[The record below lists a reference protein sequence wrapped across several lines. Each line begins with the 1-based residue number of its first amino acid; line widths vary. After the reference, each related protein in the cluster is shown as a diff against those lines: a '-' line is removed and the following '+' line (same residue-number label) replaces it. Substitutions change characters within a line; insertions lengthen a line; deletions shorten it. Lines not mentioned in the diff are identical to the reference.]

1 MNKNILFMTCV
12 AALSLLLTACD
23 DFLDITPTG
32 KVIAKTCDEYRALLT
47 YEYKYFTKD
56 RYLTTVRTDEVIMYE
71 TDDTSPYDR
80 DSYLDL
86 WRWKDETPSTTTTY
100 FSWRGY
106 YHAIYIAN
114 YIIEHQNEITD
125 AKADEVKQL
134 VGEAYMMR
142 AYNNFILVNLYA
154 QPYTHC
160 DPSTTRGIPLMLE
173 ADVNAI
179 PRCSSVE
186 AVYSSILADVDR
198 AAQLMN
204 VYRWNEGE
212 TYRFNTV
219 SAKAL
224 RSRVCLY
231 MGRWQEAL
239 DAANEV
245 IATHGELQDM
255 NIAVSSTDYMLPN
268 NYKSVESIVAL
279 ERFSTNENTVIS
291 HPEPT
296 FVTGLYRSGDQRRT
310 KYYQRQS
317 SRLYDLLKDASDENV
332 CSFRSA
338 EAYLNAAEA
347 SVQLGKSNTEII
359 DILTPLM
366 QKRLNAS
373 ALTTTVTAM
382 SAMNHDQLLQ
392 EIYNERARE
401 LAFEGHRW
409 FDLRRTTM
417 QQLQKV
423 YEMKPDEDGNPR
435 SETYILEQGDS
446 RYTMRFPTEAVE
458 ANPEIEIWE

>member
-1 MNKNILFMTCV
+1 MKKSILLICV
-12 AALSLLLTACD
+12 AALTMVLTGCD

-32 KVIAKTCDEYRALLT
+32 KVIATTGEEYRALLT
-47 YEYKYFTKD
+47 YEYKYFPKD
-56 RYLTTVRTDEVIMYE
+56 RYLTTVRTDEVVLSE
-71 TDDTSPYDR
+71 PSTSSTDLDA
-80 DSYLDL
+80 YLDL
-86 WRWKDETPSTTTTY
+86 WRWKDDAPATTTSY

-106 YHAIYIAN
+106 YHTIYIAN
-114 YIIEHQNEITD
+114 YIIEHRDEIKDT
-125 AKADEVKQL
+125 KAAEVNQL
-134 VGEAYMMR
+134 VGEAYMLR
-142 AYNNFILVNLYA
+142 AYCHFILVNLYA

-160 DPSTTRGIPLMLE
+160 DPSTTRGIPLMVE
-173 ADVNAI
+173 ADVTAI
-179 PRCSSVE
+179 PGSSSVA
-186 AVYSSILADVDR
+186 AVYETILADVDQ
-198 AAQLMN
+198 AAQLLN
-204 VYRWNEGE
+204 VDQWDEGE
-212 TYRFNTV
+212 TYRFNTI

-245 IATHGELQDM
+245 IAAHGELQDM
-255 NIAVSSTDYMLPN
+255 NLAVSATGYMLPN

-279 ERFSTNENTVIS
+279 EKYSSNENTVIS
-291 HPEPT
+291 HPEPS

-310 KYYQRQS
+310 KYFRRQS

-347 SVQLGKSNTEII
+347 SVQLGKSSTEII

-366 QKRLNAS
+366 QKRLNAT

-382 SAMNHDQLLQ
+382 SSMTQDQLLQ
-392 EIYNERARE
+392 EVYDERARE

-417 QQLQKV
+417 QQLQKT
-423 YEMKPDEDGNPR
+423 YEMQPDEDGTPR
-435 SETYILEQGDS
+435 SETYTLEQGDS

-458 ANPEIEIWE
+458 ANPEIERW

>member
-1 MNKNILFMTCV
+1 MKKSILLICV
-12 AALSLLLTACD
+12 AALTMVLTGCD

-32 KVIAKTCDEYRALLT
+32 KVIATTGEEYRALLT
-47 YEYKYFTKD
+47 YEYKYFPKD
-56 RYLTTVRTDEVIMYE
+56 RYLTTVRTDEVVLSE
-71 TDDTSPYDR
+71 PSTSSTDLDA
-80 DSYLDL
+80 YLDL
-86 WRWKDETPSTTTTY
+86 WRWKDDAPATTTSY

-106 YHAIYIAN
+106 YHTIYIAN
-114 YIIEHQNEITD
+114 YIIEHRDEITD
-125 AKADEVKQL
+125 AKAAEVNQL
-134 VGEAYMMR
+134 VGEAYMLR
-142 AYNNFILVNLYA
+142 AYCHFILVNLYA

-160 DPSTTRGIPLMLE
+160 DPSTTRGIPLMVE
-173 ADVNAI
+173 ADVTAI
-179 PRCSSVE
+179 PGSSSVA
-186 AVYSSILADVDR
+186 AVYETILADVDQ
-198 AAQLMN
+198 AAQLLN
-204 VYRWNEGE
+204 VDQWDEGE
-212 TYRFNTV
+212 TYRFNKI

-245 IATHGELQDM
+245 IAAHGELQDM
-255 NIAVSSTDYMLPN
+255 NLAVSATGYMLPN

-279 ERFSTNENTVIS
+279 EKYSSNENTVIS
-291 HPEPT
+291 HPEPS

-310 KYYQRQS
+310 KYFRRQS

-347 SVQLGKSNTEII
+347 SVQLGKSSTEII

-366 QKRLNAS
+366 QKRLNAT
-373 ALTTTVTAM
+373 ALATTVTAM
-382 SAMNHDQLLQ
+382 SSMTQDQLLQ
-392 EIYNERARE
+392 EVYDERARE

-417 QQLQKV
+417 QQLQKT
-423 YEMKPDEDGNPR
+423 YEMQPDEDGTPR
-435 SETYILEQGDS
+435 SETYTLEQGDS

-458 ANPEIEIWE
+458 ANPEIERW

>member
-1 MNKNILFMTCV
+1 MRTSIYNIICV
-12 AALSLLLTACD
+12 AALALVLTACD

-32 KVIAKTCDEYRALLT
+32 KVIAKTGEEYRALLT
-47 YEYKYFTKD
+47 YEYKYFPKD
-56 RYLTTVRTDEVIMYE
+56 RYLTTVRTDEVMLSE
-71 TDDTSPYDR
+71 NNTSSTDR
-80 DSYLDL
+80 DAYLDL
-86 WRWKDETPSTTTTY
+86 WRWKDDSPATTTTY
-100 FSWRGY
+100 FGWRGY
-106 YHAIYIAN
+106 YHTIHIAN
-114 YIIEHQNEITD
+114 YLIEHRGEIEN
-125 AKADEVKQL
+125 AKTSEVNQL

-142 AYNNFILVNLYA
+142 AYCHFILVNLYA
-154 QPYTHC
+154 QPYTQC
-160 DPSTTRGIPLMLE
+160 APASTRGVPLMLE

-179 PRCSSVE
+179 PRSSSVE
-186 AVYSSILADVDR
+186 TVYNSILADVDQ
-198 AAQLMN
+198 AAQLLN
-204 VYRWNEGE
+204 VDQWDEGE

-255 NIAVSSTDYMLPN
+255 NIAVSSPDYLLPN
-268 NYKSVESIVAL
+268 SYKSVESIVAL
-279 ERFSTNENTVIS
+279 EKFSTNENTVIS
-291 HPEPT
+291 HPAPA
-296 FVTGLYRSGDQRRT
+296 FINLYRSGDQRRT
-310 KYYQRQS
+310 KYYKRQS
-317 SRLYDLLKDASDENV
+317 SRLYDLLKEASDENV

-347 SVQLGKSNTEII
+347 SVQLGKSATEII

-366 QKRLNAS
+366 QNRLNAS
-373 ALTTTVTAM
+373 ALATTT
-382 SAMNHDQLLQ
+382 SAMATMNQDQLLQ
-392 EIYNERARE
+392 EVYDERARE

-417 QQLQKV
+417 PQLQKV
-423 YEMKPDEDGNPR
+423 YELKELGEDGSAQ
-435 SETYILEQGDS
+435 SETYTLEQGDS
-446 RYTMRFPTEAVE
+446 RYTLRFPTEAVE

>member
-1 MNKNILFMTCV
+1 MRTNILYIICV
-12 AALSLLLTACD
+12 AALTLGLTACD

-32 KVIAKTCDEYRALLT
+32 KVIAKTGEEYRALLT
-47 YEYKYFTKD
+47 YEYKYFPKD
-56 RYLTTVRTDEVIMYE
+56 RYLTTVRTDEVVLSE
-71 TDDTSPYDR
+71 LNTSSTDR
-80 DSYLDL
+80 DAYLDL
-86 WRWKDETPSTTTTY
+86 WRWKDDAPATTTSY
-100 FSWRGY
+100 FGWRGY
-106 YHAIYIAN
+106 YHTIYISN
-114 YIIEHQNEITD
+114 YIIEHRGEIEN
-125 AKADEVKQL
+125 AKASEVNQL

-142 AYNNFILVNLYA
+142 AYCHFILVNLYA

-160 DPSTTRGIPLMLE
+160 DPASTRGVPLMLE

-179 PRCSSVE
+179 PRSSSVE
-186 AVYSSILADVDR
+186 AVYNTILADVDQ
-198 AAQLMN
+198 ATQLLN
-204 VYRWNEGE
+204 VDQWEEGE

-245 IATHGELQDM
+245 IAAHGELQDM
-255 NIAVSSTDYMLPN
+255 NIAVSSTDYLLPN
-268 NYKSVESIVAL
+268 SYKSVESIVAL
-279 ERFSTNENTVIS
+279 EKFSTNENTVIG
-291 HPEPT
+291 HPEPS

-310 KYYQRQS
+310 KYYKRQS
-317 SRLYDLLKDASDENV
+317 SRLYDLLKEASDENV

-347 SVQLGKSNTEII
+347 SVQLGKSSTEII

-366 QKRLNAS
+366 QKRLNAT
-373 ALTTTVTAM
+373 ALATTTTAM
-382 SAMNHDQLLQ
+382 SAMDHDQLLQ
-392 EIYNERARE
+392 EVYDERARE

-417 QQLQKV
+417 PQLQKV
-423 YEMKPDEDGNPR
+423 YEMQPADDGTPR
-435 SETYILEQGDS
+435 TETYTLEQGDS

-458 ANPEIEIWE
+458 ANSEIEIWE

>member
-1 MNKNILFMTCV
+1 MKKSILLICV
-12 AALSLLLTACD
+12 AALTMVLTGCD

-32 KVIAKTCDEYRALLT
+32 KVIATTGEEYRALLT
-47 YEYKYFTKD
+47 YEYKYFPKD
-56 RYLTTVRTDEVIMYE
+56 RYLTTVRTDEVVLSE
-71 TDDTSPYDR
+71 PSTSSTDLDA
-80 DSYLDL
+80 YLDL
-86 WRWKDETPSTTTTY
+86 WRWKDDAPATTTSY

-106 YHAIYIAN
+106 YHTIYIAN
-114 YIIEHQNEITD
+114 YIIEHRDEITD
-125 AKADEVKQL
+125 AKAAEVNQL
-134 VGEAYMMR
+134 VGEAYMLR
-142 AYNNFILVNLYA
+142 AYCHFILVNLYA

-160 DPSTTRGIPLMLE
+160 DPSTTRGIPLMVE
-173 ADVNAI
+173 ADVTAI
-179 PRCSSVE
+179 PGSSSVA
-186 AVYSSILADVDR
+186 AVYETILADVDQ
-198 AAQLMN
+198 AAQLLN
-204 VYRWNEGE
+204 VDQWDEGE
-212 TYRFNTV
+212 TYRFNTI

-245 IATHGELQDM
+245 IAAHGELQDM
-255 NIAVSSTDYMLPN
+255 NLAVSATGYMLPN

-279 ERFSTNENTVIS
+279 EKYSSNENTVIS
-291 HPEPT
+291 HPEPS

-310 KYYQRQS
+310 KYFRRQS

-347 SVQLGKSNTEII
+347 SVQLGKSSTEII

-366 QKRLNAS
+366 QKRLNAT
-373 ALTTTVTAM
+373 ALATTVTAM
-382 SAMNHDQLLQ
+382 SSMTQDQLLQ
-392 EIYNERARE
+392 EVYDERARE

-417 QQLQKV
+417 QQLQKT
-423 YEMKPDEDGNPR
+423 YEMQPDEDGTPR
-435 SETYILEQGDS
+435 SETYTLEQGDS

-458 ANPEIEIWE
+458 ANPEIERW